1 MQSACLLVL
10 VVSPEAL
17 VVSLGHMTAPAVH
30 RVHVDCSSRSVSMQ
44 ETTHAIGREEDRF
57 FNLPVIVP
65 SFIVRH
71 CHRLTRLLIVLSR
84 ALRPFIHL
92 AALPCKVVKTLA
104 STAPP
109 SISPSPLV
117 ALKIATRFVV
127 LEVPRSLVRQCLLS
141 SPVSQ
146 VLRRR
151 PSSCL
156 SPARRLRRFK
166 SMIGSDIYQETL
178 AKALAKH
185 FGARL
190 LIVDSLS
197 LPGGTPSKEVD
208 SAKESS
214 KPERPSVLAKRSTHA
229 ASLKHSK
236 PASSVDTE
244 IVGGS
249 TISSQAMLKQE
260 VSTASS
266 KGTTI
271 KTGDRVKVVGNFP
284 SAVSSI
290 QNHPS
295 RYCTYLIDLP
305 CFYPRNK
312 LLPSSIS
319 PAALLSCAIRFC
331 PNFHLIVVYWLR

>member
-1 MQSACLLVL
+1 
-10 VVSPEAL
+10 
-17 VVSLGHMTAPAVH
+17 
-30 RVHVDCSSRSVSMQ
+30 
-44 ETTHAIGREEDRF
+44 
-57 FNLPVIVP
+57 
-65 SFIVRH
+65 
-71 CHRLTRLLIVLSR
+71 
-84 ALRPFIHL
+84 
-92 AALPCKVVKTLA
+92 
-104 STAPP
+104 
-109 SISPSPLV
+109 
-117 ALKIATRFVV
+117 
-127 LEVPRSLVRQCLLS
+127 
-141 SPVSQ
+141 
-146 VLRRR
+146 
-151 PSSCL
+151 
-156 SPARRLRRFK
+156 
-166 SMIGSDIYQETL
+166 SDIYRETL

-236 PASSVDTE
+236 PASSVDAE

-271 KTGDRVKVVGNFP
+271 KTGDRVKFVGNFP

-295 RYCTYLIDLP
+295 RVMLLGGRALEYLAHDPLVALVI
-305 CFYPRNK
+305 K
-312 LLPSSIS
+312 LFSSGKALASICLGQLILAAIGVAKDHKFTGFPPVK
-319 PAALLSCAIRFC
+319 PAPVASGAHWVE
-331 PNFHLIVVYWLR
+331 PDTSNSGGW

>member
-1 MQSACLLVL
+1 MSSHHRR
-10 VVSPEAL
+10 SPAL
-17 VVSLGHMTAPAVH
+17 YLRHSFFPTRAPNNKTLAA
-30 RVHVDCSSRSVSMQ
+30 SSIS
-44 ETTHAIGREEDRF
+44 
-57 FNLPVIVP
+57 P
-65 SFIVRH
+65 
-71 CHRLTRLLIVLSR
+71 R
-84 ALRPFIHL
+84 ALPPFIHL

-104 STAPP
+104 SIAPP

-127 LEVPRSLVRQCLLS
+127 LKVPRSVVRQCLLS

-146 VLRRR
+146 FFAVVLRRVCR
-151 PSSCL
+151 QL
-156 SPARRLRRFK
+156 AVFEVA
-166 SMIGSDIYQETL
+166 GSDIYQETL

-208 SAKESS
+208 STKESS

-236 PASSVDTE
+236 PASSVDAE

-271 KTGDRVKVVGNFP
+271 KTGDRVKFVGNFP

-290 QNHPS
+290 QNYPS
-295 RYCTYLIDLP
+295 RVMLLGGRAPEYLAHDPLVALVI
-305 CFYPRNK
+305 K
-312 LLPSSIS
+312 LFSSGKALASICLGQLILAAAGVAKDHKFTVFPPVK
-319 PAALLSCAIRFC
+319 PAPVASGAHWVE
-331 PNFHLIVVYWLR
+331 PDTSNSGGW

>member
-1 MQSACLLVL
+1 MFA
-10 VVSPEAL
+10 
-17 VVSLGHMTAPAVH
+17 
-30 RVHVDCSSRSVSMQ
+30 
-44 ETTHAIGREEDRF
+44 F
-57 FNLPVIVP
+57 
-65 SFIVRH
+65 
-71 CHRLTRLLIVLSR
+71 LS
-84 ALRPFIHL
+84 
-92 AALPCKVVKTLA
+92 C
-104 STAPP
+104 
-109 SISPSPLV
+109 
-117 ALKIATRFVV
+117 FV
-127 LEVPRSLVRQCLLS
+127 
-141 SPVSQ
+141 

-156 SPARRLRRFK
+156 SPARRLRR
-166 SMIGSDIYQETL
+166 SMLCSWLTVIVSFILVNALFSPFCNQEVLSLSDSCVGSDIYRETL

-236 PASSVDTE
+236 PASSVDAE

-271 KTGDRVKVVGNFP
+271 KTGDRVKFVGNFP

-295 RYCTYLIDLP
+295 RVMLLGGRALEYLAHDPLVALVI
-305 CFYPRNK
+305 K
-312 LLPSSIS
+312 LFSSGKALASICLGQLILAAIGVAKDHKFTGFPPVK
-319 PAALLSCAIRFC
+319 PAPVASGAHWVE
-331 PNFHLIVVYWLR
+331 PDTSNSGGW

>member
-1 MQSACLLVL
+1 M
-10 VVSPEAL
+10 
-17 VVSLGHMTAPAVH
+17 
-30 RVHVDCSSRSVSMQ
+30 
-44 ETTHAIGREEDRF
+44 
-57 FNLPVIVP
+57 IV
-65 SFIVRH
+65 
-71 CHRLTRLLIVLSR
+71 
-84 ALRPFIHL
+84 A
-92 AALPCKVVKTLA
+92 
-104 STAPP
+104 
-109 SISPSPLV
+109 
-117 ALKIATRFVV
+117 
-127 LEVPRSLVRQCLLS
+127 
-141 SPVSQ
+141 
-146 VLRRR
+146 
-151 PSSCL
+151 
-156 SPARRLRRFK
+156 
-166 SMIGSDIYQETL
+166 GSDIYQETL

>member
-1 MQSACLLVL
+1 MFAFLSCFTVL
-10 VVSPEAL
+10 
-17 VVSLGHMTAPAVH
+17 
-30 RVHVDCSSRSVSMQ
+30 Q
-44 ETTHAIGREEDRF
+44 
-57 FNLPVIVP
+57 
-65 SFIVRH
+65 
-71 CHRLTRLLIVLSR
+71 
-84 ALRPFIHL
+84 
-92 AALPCKVVKTLA
+92 
-104 STAPP
+104 
-109 SISPSPLV
+109 
-117 ALKIATRFVV
+117 
-127 LEVPRSLVRQCLLS
+127 
-141 SPVSQ
+141 
-146 VLRRR
+146 RR

-156 SPARRLRRFK
+156 SPARRPRR
-166 SMIGSDIYQETL
+166 SMLCSDIYQETL

-190 LIVDSLS
+190 LIVNSLS

-236 PASSVDTE
+236 PASSVDAE

-266 KGTTI
+266 KCTTT
-271 KTGDRVKVVGNFP
+271 KTGDRVKFVGNFP

-295 RYCTYLIDLP
+295 RYDTYLIDL
-305 CFYPRNK
+305 
-312 LLPSSIS
+312 
-319 PAALLSCAIRFC
+319 
-331 PNFHLIVVYWLR
+331 H

>member
-1 MQSACLLVL
+1 MDKSMLTGLESL
-10 VVSPEAL
+10 PEADQQRMASMICTS
-17 VVSLGHMTAPAVH
+17 VPNMDA
-30 RVHVDCSSRSVSMQ
+30 SS
-44 ETTHAIGREEDRF
+44 
-57 FNLPVIVP
+57 
-65 SFIVRH
+65 SFILVNALFSPF
-71 CHRLTRLLIVLSR
+71 CNQEVLS
-84 ALRPFIHL
+84 
-92 AALPCKVVKTLA
+92 
-104 STAPP
+104 
-109 SISPSPLV
+109 
-117 ALKIATRFVV
+117 
-127 LEVPRSLVRQCLLS
+127 LS
-141 SPVSQ
+141 D
-146 VLRRR
+146 
-151 PSSCL
+151 SCV
-156 SPARRLRRFK
+156 
-166 SMIGSDIYQETL
+166 GSDIYQETL

-236 PASSVDTE
+236 PASSVDAE

-271 KTGDRVKVVGNFP
+271 KTGDRVKFVGNFP

-295 RYCTYLIDLP
+295 RVMLLGGRAPEYLAHDPLVALVIKLFSSGKALASICLGQLILAAAGVAKDHKFTAFPPVKPAPVASGAHWTLATVVDGNLITAATYEGHSEFIQHFVKALAGNISGS
-305 CFYPRNK
+305 NK
-312 LLPSSIS
+312 KILFLCGI
-319 PAALLSCAIRFC
+319 
-331 PNFHLIVVYWLR
+331 

>member
-1 MQSACLLVL
+1 M
-10 VVSPEAL
+10 
-17 VVSLGHMTAPAVH
+17 
-30 RVHVDCSSRSVSMQ
+30 
-44 ETTHAIGREEDRF
+44 
-57 FNLPVIVP
+57 IV
-65 SFIVRH
+65 
-71 CHRLTRLLIVLSR
+71 
-84 ALRPFIHL
+84 A
-92 AALPCKVVKTLA
+92 
-104 STAPP
+104 
-109 SISPSPLV
+109 
-117 ALKIATRFVV
+117 
-127 LEVPRSLVRQCLLS
+127 
-141 SPVSQ
+141 
-146 VLRRR
+146 
-151 PSSCL
+151 
-156 SPARRLRRFK
+156 
-166 SMIGSDIYQETL
+166 GSDIYQETL

-236 PASSVDTE
+236 PASSVDAE

-271 KTGDRVKVVGNFP
+271 KTGDRVKFVGNFP

-295 RYCTYLIDLP
+295 RVMLLGGRAPEYLAHDPLVALVI
-305 CFYPRNK
+305 K
-312 LLPSSIS
+312 LFSSGKALTSICLRQLILAAAGVAKDHKFTAFPPVK
-319 PAALLSCAIRFC
+319 PAPVASGA
-331 PNFHLIVVYWLR
+331 YWVEPDTSNSGGW

>member
-1 MQSACLLVL
+1 MEALPPSPDCILFGSHPFIVL
-10 VVSPEAL
+10 VASSSSSATTPESEEDMEEEENHEEDPDNIVISSDSDESDEAL
-17 VVSLGHMTAPAVH
+17 
-30 RVHVDCSSRSVSMQ
+30 
-44 ETTHAIGREEDRF
+44 F
-57 FNLPVIVP
+57 FGV
-65 SFIVRH
+65 
-71 CHRLTRLLIVLSR
+71 
-84 ALRPFIHL
+84 
-92 AALPCKVVKTLA
+92 
-104 STAPP
+104 
-109 SISPSPLV
+109 
-117 ALKIATRFVV
+117 
-127 LEVPRSLVRQCLLS
+127 
-141 SPVSQ
+141 
-146 VLRRR
+146 VLRRVCR
-151 PSSCL
+151 QLAVFEGSSFILVNALFSPFCNQEVL
-156 SPARRLRRFK
+156 SL
-166 SMIGSDIYQETL
+166 SDSCVGSDIYRETL

-236 PASSVDTE
+236 PASSVDAE

-271 KTGDRVKVVGNFP
+271 KTGDRVKFVGNFP

-295 RYCTYLIDLP
+295 RLQLMLQTMTG
-305 CFYPRNK
+305 
-312 LLPSSIS
+312 
-319 PAALLSCAIRFC
+319 
-331 PNFHLIVVYWLR
+331 